1 MNSKSHTATR
11 TMRKPGI
18 IRPYSI
24 TELSSLYGVSNRT
37 MRNWIKSHSPSVG
50 DRVGRFYTTS
60 QVKKIFE
67 KLGLP

>member
-1 MNSKSHTATR
+1 MNSKTSITTR
-11 TMRKPGI
+11 TTRKPGI

-37 MRNWIKSHSPSVG
+37 MRNWIRSHSPHVG
-50 DRVGRFYTTS
+50 DRVGRYYTTS